1 VEGKKKKKEEDK
13 PVAKNEE
20 SFCEARAKT
29 NLIPSSSVSGRVVGS
44 ISFCLEKAS
53 GYFAWNSSRREELCR
68 VREES

>member
-1 VEGKKKKKEEDK
+1 MEGKKKKKEEDK

-20 SFCEARAKT
+20 SFWEARAKT

-53 GYFAWNSSRREELCR
+53 GYFA
-68 VREES
+68 